1 MEGIGVV
8 IIFFVVIVFTAV
20 LFGGWVI
27 FTIIRLILRGLV
39 ALVSPRTWTPAAPQ
53 PRPIM
58 VTCTNPRCRHSN
70 PSIAQF
76 CRRCGNALPAIHRV
90 PVRRAAMW

>member
-1 MEGIGVV
+1 
-8 IIFFVVIVFTAV
+8 
-20 LFGGWVI
+20 
-27 FTIIRLILRGLV
+27 
-39 ALVSPRTWTPAAPQ
+39 
-53 PRPIM
+53 M

-76 CRRCGNALPAIHRV
+76 CRRCGNALPAIQRV